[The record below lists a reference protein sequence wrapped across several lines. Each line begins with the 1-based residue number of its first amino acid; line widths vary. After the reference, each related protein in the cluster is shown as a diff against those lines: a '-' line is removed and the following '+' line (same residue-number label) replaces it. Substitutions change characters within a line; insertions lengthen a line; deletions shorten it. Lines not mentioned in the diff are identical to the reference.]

1 MANDLGKALNLGAV
15 RADSPPIPT
24 PTEPEVGALQ
34 KTVALGRLL
43 MHATDKPITA
53 LHKASLSEAARR
65 LGRNDLADQA
75 QRATSALDAE
85 AVAVKLEAELWKRRH
100 AISQ

>member
-1 MANDLGKALNLGAV
+1 
-15 RADSPPIPT
+15 
-24 PTEPEVGALQ
+24 
-34 KTVALGRLL
+34 
-43 MHATDKPITA
+43 MHASEKPVSP

-65 LGRNDLADQA
+65 LGRQDLAEQA

-100 AISQ
+100 TASQ